1 MAKAKLKTVAK
12 EVDEAAKLLQRLV
25 RLKAS
30 DDNGYCSCVSCG
42 RTGHYKGFDG
52 GHYHSRSHS
61 RLKLFEENIHPQC
74 KRCNMLMG
82 DPRIQDAY
90 RNFLIET
97 YGERRVRAMKKLTYL
112 PPVKFN
118 RDEVKEFQKELKARI
133 KTEEWRIGE
142 I

>member
-1 MAKAKLKTVAK
+1 
-12 EVDEAAKLLQRLV
+12 
-25 RLKAS
+25 
-30 DDNGYCSCVSCG
+30 
-42 RTGHYKGFDG
+42 
-52 GHYHSRSHS
+52 
-61 RLKLFEENIHPQC
+61 
-74 KRCNMLMG
+74 MLMG

-90 RNFLIET
+90 RDYLIET

-133 KTEEWRIGE
+133 KKEEWRIGE